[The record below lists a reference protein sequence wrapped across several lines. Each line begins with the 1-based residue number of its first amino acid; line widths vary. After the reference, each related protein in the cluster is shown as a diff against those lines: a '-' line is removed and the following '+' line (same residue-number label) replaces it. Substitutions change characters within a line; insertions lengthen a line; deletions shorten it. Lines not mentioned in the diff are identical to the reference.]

1 MNAEEFDCELLDKL
15 KKKTKE
21 LESTVR
27 RTRTFPLSDI
37 KRSKKV
43 KKVKKKNESPKK

>member
-27 RTRTFPLSDI
+27 RTRKFPLPL
-37 KRSKKV
+37 KK
-43 KKVKKKNESPKK
+43 KAKKKNESPEK

>member
-15 KKKTKE
+15 KKKTKA

-27 RTRTFPLSDI
+27 QTRKFPL
-37 KRSKKV
+37 KK
-43 KKVKKKNESPKK
+43 KAKKKNESPKK